1 MIFKHCDN
9 AATTSGAPN
18 RRPKKM
24 GGTNGKYFGYGIESD
39 VSDEVYVVIFVLGLE
54 EQVQR

>member
-1 MIFKHCDN
+1 
-9 AATTSGAPN
+9 
-18 RRPKKM
+18 M